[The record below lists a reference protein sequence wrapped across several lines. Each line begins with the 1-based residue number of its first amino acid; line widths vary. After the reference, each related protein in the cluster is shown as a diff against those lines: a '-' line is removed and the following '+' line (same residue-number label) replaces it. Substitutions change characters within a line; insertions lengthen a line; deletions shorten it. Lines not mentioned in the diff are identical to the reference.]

1 MVADRTLVVT
11 DAAATVVER
20 ILRRSIAADATEIRR
35 LTTLGSA
42 YFDRPAGRDVDR
54 ELAAAKL
61 QREVA
66 EDLLRQLGGPSPTGS
81 GEPMRP

>member
-1 MVADRTLVVT
+1 MADRTLVVT
-11 DAAATVVER
+11 EEAVAVIDR
-20 ILRRSIAADATEIRR
+20 ILRRSIAADAIEIRR

-54 ELAAAKL
+54 ELTATKL

-66 EDLLRQLGGPSPTGS
+66 EDLLRQLG
-81 GEPMRP
+81 R